1 MKNENDDKGDFENGG
16 SQAGKSP
23 NGLET
28 GSTADPFDPEKLRLS
43 QDYGGQLGVRMEIL
57 TVPVRKPAKTWW
69 VRVRPGEEFRLQT
82 LLLDL
87 EEENESYLLD
97 PKLWPDL
104 AFEGVVRPSVMFLSV
119 TRDGVLFLWKVRMP
133 GQDGK
138 MNPWWESALRAAQKA
153 ETEWVRVSANMQLG
167 AYNVFA
173 AAAELPDPTW
183 PEITFSEV
191 LRVAFKGR
199 YIDSHDHA
207 VLRQLRGE
215 L

>member
-1 MKNENDDKGDFENGG
+1 
-16 SQAGKSP
+16 
-23 NGLET
+23 
-28 GSTADPFDPEKLRLS
+28 
-43 QDYGGQLGVRMEIL
+43 
-57 TVPVRKPAKTWW
+57 
-69 VRVRPGEEFRLQT
+69 
-82 LLLDL
+82 
-87 EEENESYLLD
+87 
-97 PKLWPDL
+97 
-104 AFEGVVRPSVMFLSV
+104 
-119 TRDGVLFLWKVRMP
+119 
-133 GQDGK
+133 